1 MLAASVIKKPTESD
15 RFFSGFALH
24 SCSPRW
30 IAITITVIVHLL
42 VLWGLLRSTGL
53 IPAKESRVT
62 QLRYITLPLQDELDE
77 VREIEPFTSDPDFTS
92 QELLPTRLQQLPE
105 FVSEVEPLT
114 QQELSE
120 IVGRSDS
127 VPQNNTQGIARNVF
141 HPKLR
146 EQLTIEENK
155 PVLARVEDSALETHT
170 DPSGATVVK
179 LGSGNCLRSPA
190 AKPGEARNWY
200 MTSCA
205 GKTESE
211 KILERVDTDVNGKR
225 RFDQNN

>member
-1 MLAASVIKKPTESD
+1 MLAASVIKKPTESG
-15 RFFSGFALH
+15 RFFSGFTLH
-24 SCSPRW
+24 SRSPRW
-30 IAITITVIVHLL
+30 IAIAITVIVHLL
-42 VLWGLLRSTGL
+42 VLWGLLPSTGL

-62 QLRYITLPLQDELDE
+62 QLRYIVLPAQDELDK
-77 VREIEPFTSDPDFTS
+77 VRVIEPFALNSDLTS

-105 FVSEVEPLT
+105 FVLEVEPLT
-114 QQELSE
+114 QQELNE
-120 IVGRSDS
+120 IVERSDS

-146 EQLTIEENK
+146 EQLTTEENK
-155 PVLARVEDSALETHT
+155 PVLARVEGSALETHT

-200 MTSCA
+200 MTSCS

-211 KILERVDTDVNGKR
+211 KIMDRVK
-225 RFDQNN
+225 QSINNDNK